1 MTSNYYCASH
11 LCRRTTRHVCVRMA
25 KQTYYYCVEC
35 GRRLEKISEEIGE
48 VSEAG
53 SLDQRKTA

>member
-35 GRRLEKISEEIGE
+35 GRRLEKVKGVAETSALG
-48 VSEAG
+48 
-53 SLDQRKTA
+53 QRKTA

>member
-11 LCRRTTRHVCVRMA
+11 QCRRTTRHVCVRMT

-35 GRRLEKISEEIGE
+35 GRRLEKVEE
-48 VSEAG
+48 VAEAG
-53 SLDQRKTA
+53 AFGQRKTA